1 MSLFDVKELI
11 LSISSS
17 FVVANEPADDKSIRD
32 NYSLSG
38 FLNKLNDLCTLLSC
52 WLFLTV
58 RILIKLIM

>member
-17 FVVANEPADDKSIRD
+17 FVVANEPADDTSIRD

-52 WLFLTV
+52 
-58 RILIKLIM
+58 